1 MWGKAPVS
9 LIAQP
14 DLAFKGLC
22 MSCKNELFL
31 DLARGGSRNPDLSEV
46 VRYISPRAIAIPL
59 LLSRDLGI
67 SCYCS
72 GKGGIGYL
80 MDASII
86 SKHIGIMWPLTVVW
100 SSKDVYSGIAQDQ
113 AMGAI
118 RMDTLEAE
126 RRLQEL
132 DSINN
137 QYARKIYDLIA
148 KRKEL
153 VNANRSPHI
162 VLEALFQLKEEQR
175 RIRREIETITKA
187 TKMLNL
193 SPCIIDYAVN
203 FGMVDTE
210 KQWSR
215 HLLED
220 GDLTTP
226 VHFTPYTN
234 GEDLKIP
241 RLPN

>member
-1 MWGKAPVS
+1 
-9 LIAQP
+9 
-14 DLAFKGLC
+14 
-22 MSCKNELFL
+22 
-31 DLARGGSRNPDLSEV
+31 
-46 VRYISPRAIAIPL
+46 
-59 LLSRDLGI
+59 
-67 SCYCS
+67 
-72 GKGGIGYL
+72 

-86 SKHIGIMWPLTVVW
+86 SKHLGIMWPLTLVW
-100 SSKDVYSGIAQDQ
+100 ASKDVYPGVAQDY
-113 AMGAI
+113 AMSVI
-118 RMDTLEAE
+118 RLDTLEAE

-175 RIRREIETITKA
+175 RNRKEIETITKA

-210 KQWSR
+210 KQWSW
-215 HLLED
+215 HLLEN
-220 GDLTTP
+220 GDLTAP
-226 VHFTPYTN
+226 VHFSPYRN
-234 GEDLKIP
+234 GEDVKIP
-241 RLPN
+241 RLPIRSP